1 MHHAE
6 ERNRR
11 RGEVIMEYN
20 SFGVMLD
27 VSRNAVMKV
36 DQIKKF
42 VDLIA
47 KAGYDS
53 LQLYAEDIYEVKD
66 EPFYGYLR
74 GRYSA
79 EEIKEADA
87 YCREKGVELIPCVQT
102 LAHFTNSVKLPRF
115 APIIDTADILL
126 VGEEETYKFIDRI
139 FKTLAENFTSRKVNI
154 GMDEAHMIGLGE
166 YLNRHGLEDR
176 MQILIKHLNRVVA
189 IAEKYGFHPI
199 MWSDM
204 FIRLVNNGI
213 YNTELDKEKSEKIA
227 EIRSGIPKVGLC
239 YWDYY
244 NLDKKV
250 YDANFDTHKILTDDV
265 WFAGGAWSWNGFA
278 PLNDFALRTMRPA
291 MQSVREKGI
300 KNVFIT
306 MWGDDGKECSFFSL
320 LPALFH
326 IRKLADG
333 TDDERTIK
341 EGFYKTYGISYDAM
355 LTLDLP
361 NYCNSYPKGKFQ
373 CPSKVMLYNDCFAG
387 MWDPVV
393 EKEGKI
399 DYSAHVE
406 KLKSARKE
414 AEEFSYLFDSAIGLC
429 EVLELKYDLGVRTR
443 KAYKSGDKTQ
453 LKTLSGEY
461 LETAKRIKKFTDD
474 FRTLWFKENKAFGWE
489 IQEIRL
495 GGLKARIEECGN
507 RLNDYADGRIDGID
521 ELEEEVIALSP
532 EQDLQYNVYR
542 RLVSPSEL

>member
-1 MHHAE
+1 MKYDH
-6 ERNRR
+6 
-11 RGEVIMEYN
+11 
-20 SFGVMLD
+20 FGVMLD

-36 DQIKKF
+36 DEIKKF
-42 VDLIA
+42 VDLMV

-53 LQLYAEDIYEVKD
+53 LQLYAEDIYAVKD

-79 EEIKEADA
+79 EEIKEIDS
-87 YCREKGVELIPCVQT
+87 YCREKGVELIPCIQT
-102 LAHFTNSVKLPRF
+102 LAHFTNSAKLPRF

-126 VGEEETYKFIDRI
+126 VGEEETYKFIERI
-139 FKTLAENFTSRKVNI
+139 FATLKENFTSRKVNI

-189 IAEKYGFHPI
+189 IAEKYGFYPI

-213 YNTELDKEKSEKIA
+213 YNTELDEEKSKKIA
-227 EIRSGIPKVGLC
+227 EIRSGIPNVGLC

-244 NLDKKV
+244 NQDKKV
-250 YDANFDTHKILTDDV
+250 YDANFNTHKILTDDV

-291 MQSVREKGI
+291 MKSVRENGV

-320 LPALFH
+320 LPSLFY

-333 TDDERTIK
+333 TEDEQTIK
-341 EGFYKTYGISYDAM
+341 EEFYKTYGISYDAM

-361 NYCNSYPKGKFQ
+361 NYCNGYPKGKFQ

-393 EKEGKI
+393 EKEGVI
-399 DYSAHVE
+399 DYSSHVE

-414 AEEFSYLFDSAIGLC
+414 AKEFSYLFDSAISLC
-429 EVLELKYDLGVRTR
+429 KALQLKYDLGVRTR
-443 KAYKSGDKTQ
+443 KAYKSGDKKQ
-453 LKTLSGEY
+453 LKKLSCEY
-461 LETAKRIKKFTDD
+461 FETAKRVKKFTDD

-495 GGLKARIEECGN
+495 GGLKARIEECGS
-507 RLNDYADGRIDGID
+507 RLKNYASGRLDRID